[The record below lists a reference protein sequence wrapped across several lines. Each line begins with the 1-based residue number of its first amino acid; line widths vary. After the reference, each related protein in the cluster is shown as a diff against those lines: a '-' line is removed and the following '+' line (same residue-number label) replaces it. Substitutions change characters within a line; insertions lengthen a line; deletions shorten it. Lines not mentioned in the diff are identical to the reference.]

1 MLPNKLSDRL
11 RLMRWALP
19 AAIALLAVVYQIGL
33 ARYVHDHYG
42 EWAHYGMEVF
52 LYATIGPLVM
62 WFVPGIVHTWIVQK
76 EQVEAEVYRLNNEL
90 QQRVERAQVAS

>member
-52 LYATIGPLVM
+52 LYATIGLSSCGLCLALYT
-62 WFVPGIVHTWIVQK
+62 PGSCRK
-76 EQVEAEVYRLNNEL
+76 SRLRL
-90 QQRVERAQVAS
+90 KSIA